1 MNEEEIKV
9 FEKRLSKH
17 MLKRRMITAALMIA
31 FLVIGIVFWSLREAS
46 REVTVHG
53 EGWLSY
59 ETVTYNNDYAVGI
72 VIGFVTAMMIGCF
85 LFTDFLCCRFRS
97 VEANGHY
104 ITVYRGM
111 IKCSVYINGEEKDAI
126 GMGSFTNV
134 IDTRLPDGTKISVA
148 FSRGA
153 FMVAHISFSD
163 NNPPIDL

>member
-1 MNEEEIKV
+1 MNEEKAKEL
-9 FEKRLSKH
+9 EKRLSRH
-17 MLKRRMITAALMIA
+17 TLKRRIITVALLLA

-46 REVTVHG
+46 REVIVHG

-72 VIGFVTAMMIGCF
+72 VIGLVTAMLIGCV
-85 LFTDFLCCRFRS
+85 LFTDFLFCRFRS

-111 IKCSVYINGEEKDAI
+111 IKCAVYINGEERDAI

-134 IDTRLPDGTKISVA
+134 IDTRLPDETKISVA
-148 FSRGA
+148 FSRG
-153 FMVAHISFSD
+153 FLMLAHISFSD
-163 NNPPIDL
+163 NNQSVDL